1 MLDLRPPQLDELGL
15 AAALRTYAERMVT
28 PADLALHFSAPAV
41 PTKMP
46 PAIEIVCFRITQE
59 ALTNILRHA
68 GARNVWIEL
77 ALAGDGLELTV
88 RDDGTGFDLA
98 EAHRRAVD
106 GGSIGLLSMEERAAL
121 ADGRIEIRT
130 APGAG
135 TTVRAMFSL
144 QAAQSTKDTA

>member
-1 MLDLRPPQLDELGL
+1 
-15 AAALRTYAERMVT
+15 VT
-28 PADLALHFSAPAV
+28 PANLALHFSAPAV
-41 PTKMP
+41 LPKIP
-46 PAIEIVCFRITQE
+46 PAIEIVCFRIMQE

-77 ALAGDGLELTV
+77 AAAGDGLELTV
-88 RDDGTGFDLA
+88 RDDGKGFDLA
-98 EAHRRAVD
+98 EAHRRAMG

-135 TTVRAMFSL
+135 TTVRAVFPLSPAPS
-144 QAAQSTKDTA
+144 QAGTA